1 MKEAKEKLELM
12 NEHLNEILC
21 DSCKKK
27 FNTNIFKAKKQKHT
41 NINNNSNGSGGLFNG
56 TGIFQK
62 NLMLFIALV

>member
-1 MKEAKEKLELM
+1 LKEAKEKLELM

-27 FNTNIFKAKKQKHT
+27 LNTNIFKTKKHKHK
-41 NINNNSNGSGGLFNG
+41 NSTSNSSGGLLNG
-56 TGIFQK
+56 TGALQK